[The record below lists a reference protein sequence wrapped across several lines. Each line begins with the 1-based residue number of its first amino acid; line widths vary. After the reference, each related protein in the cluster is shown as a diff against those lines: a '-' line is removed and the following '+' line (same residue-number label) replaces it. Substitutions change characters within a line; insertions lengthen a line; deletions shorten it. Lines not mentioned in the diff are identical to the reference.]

1 MKIDELLKRLENI
14 KTDEDETNEKREIAE
29 YIARKF
35 SVDKSPYV
43 YHIMTKDKKIYD
55 LDSYEKRLKSN
66 KVSPDN
72 AYVYVENIYFTTYDP
87 GIYLYPFLIPESKT
101 TLIYAYLSRLSL
113 SSLYAVPARGLK
125 YVAKAIRFISVG
137 RTVVEVVDIGT
148 AVINT
153 NLLTLIRGIL
163 SNKYIHVDEVEDVA
177 SVLHSRKL
185 FAGYDSNEALR
196 ILDRYYEKHDTSLA
210 KDVEAIK
217 DAYNHIFNP
226 CRIIYDLETKQ
237 IQVGDKTN
245 DKPSPSRRGGG
256 QNNENR

>member
-1 MKIDELLKRLENI
+1 MKIDELLKRLENVR
-14 KTDEDETNEKREIAE
+14 TDEDEINEKCEIAE
-29 YIARKF
+29 YLARKIG
-35 SVDKSPYV
+35 VNKSPYA
-43 YHIMTKDKKIYD
+43 YYIMTKDKKIYD
-55 LDSYEKRLKSN
+55 LDSYEKLLKSN
-66 KVSPDN
+66 KVSPN
-72 AYVYVENIYFTTYDP
+72 NTYVYVENTYFTTYDP
-87 GIYLYPFLIPESKT
+87 GIYLYSFLILESKI

-113 SSLYAVPARGLK
+113 SSLYAVPAPGLK
-125 YVAKAIRFISVG
+125 YVAKAIRFLS

-153 NLLTLIRGIL
+153 NLLTLIHGII
-163 SNKYIHVDEVEDVA
+163 SNKYIDAEEVEDIA
-177 SVLHSRKL
+177 LQLDSQKL
-185 FAGYDSNEALR
+185 FAGYDSNEAWR

-226 CRIIYDLETKQ
+226 CRIIYDLETEQ

-245 DKPSPSRRGGG
+245 DKPRQRGGG